1 MGAIYLV
8 RHAQAAFGTDDY
20 DRLTPIGF
28 AQGRLLGAYFA
39 ARNVR
44 FSAVFTGTLRRHA
57 ETARSLLERDC
68 ARDSGSRDR
77 GPPVECVPGLDE
89 YKPDALITAFYGE
102 SSLAMPVAA
111 RSDPELMREHFRRL
125 REALLAWTE
134 DRIQPAGMPAWR
146 AFQDAAVAAL
156 VDARRRFAE
165 GKVLVVSSGGP
176 IAAIV
181 AAALNA
187 PAPTAI
193 ELNLRIRNSSVTEFT
208 MSARRHQLLTFN
220 ELPHLDTQAD
230 PALTTYA

>member
-1 MGAIYLV
+1 
-8 RHAQAAFGTDDY
+8 
-20 DRLTPIGF
+20 
-28 AQGRLLGAYFA
+28 
-39 ARNVR
+39 
-44 FSAVFTGTLRRHA
+44 
-57 ETARSLLERDC
+57 
-68 ARDSGSRDR
+68 
-77 GPPVECVPGLDE
+77 VECVPGLDE

-156 VDARRRFAE
+156 VEARRRFAE

>member
-1 MGAIYLV
+1 
-8 RHAQAAFGTDDY
+8 
-20 DRLTPIGF
+20 
-28 AQGRLLGAYFA
+28 
-39 ARNVR
+39 
-44 FSAVFTGTLRRHA
+44 
-57 ETARSLLERDC
+57 
-68 ARDSGSRDR
+68 
-77 GPPVECVPGLDE
+77 
-89 YKPDALITAFYGE
+89 
-102 SSLAMPVAA
+102 
-111 RSDPELMREHFRRL
+111 
-125 REALLAWTE
+125 
-134 DRIQPAGMPAWR
+134 MPAWR

-156 VDARRRFAE
+156 VEARRRFAE